1 MGALVLGTASGVVI
15 LLTALSMGLPVA
27 AAIAAQSVGGIGAT
41 LVAALVQTVLAAR
54 RDVEMTVPADAL
66 AGAEQA
72 QTLYGAAAVDAASGV
87 VTVSARGPVFAAWA
101 LPGVR
106 VP

>member
-41 LVAALVQTVLAAR
+41 LGAALVQTVLAAR
-54 RDVEMTVPADAL
+54 REREEIFEPAL
-66 AGAEQA
+66 EP
-72 QTLYGAAAVDAASGV
+72 
-87 VTVSARGPVFAAWA
+87 ARA
-101 LPGVR
+101 GVR
-106 VP
+106 ASRAELRTQSA